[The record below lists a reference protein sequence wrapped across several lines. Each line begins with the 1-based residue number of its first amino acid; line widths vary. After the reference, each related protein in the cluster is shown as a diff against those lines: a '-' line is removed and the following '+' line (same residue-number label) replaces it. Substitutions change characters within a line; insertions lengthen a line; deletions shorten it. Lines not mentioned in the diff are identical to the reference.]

1 MLVGGV
7 FLHLIISSRKCPHKT
22 SQQMLSD
29 ALTFFD
35 HTDLLSTVPLPTLVL
50 VQKGGQVHRNKI
62 GERILNT
69 LSAILESSSIGF
81 STRKNAQYG
90 VSEFVAIL
98 MKMSESNI
106 ASEEAIRLLKHAEK
120 KMPSPKWFRNR
131 INSLG
136 SGSADK
142 LCRDMLTRTARLAK
156 NTCRYKGGVL
166 VAIDK
171 HLIPRHDK
179 DNMSHLTRSKP
190 KGGTSKFECYATMHV
205 VAERVPAILECMQV
219 TRSVDDA
226 DFVRKFVQKL
236 KGYRIRARLLLM
248 DREFYS
254 TEIINLVSEH
264 RCKFL
269 MPAVKNAGIKRM
281 IREHHDKSRKA
292 VSQYAIRNAAGQ
304 SATFTLI
311 ITPSKKIDDPDADIT
326 ERYNVFATN
335 LSPAKALE
343 EIETLP
349 DEYKSRWGIETGYK
363 QVEQV
368 RPRTTSRNA
377 SFRGIMFHVSMFM
390 YNAWA
395 VEQYRTDSN
404 YDRVTLA
411 LVAYATAMAALE
423 LCRMAGQ
430 PYDVGGSA

>member
-1 MLVGGV
+1 M
-7 FLHLIISSRKCPHKT
+7 FSI
-22 SQQMLSD
+22 M
-29 ALTFFD
+29 LTFFE
-35 HTDLLSTVPLPTLVL
+35 HTDLLPTVPLPTLVFQ
-50 VQKGGQVHRNKI
+50 QKGGQVHHNKI

-69 LSAILESSSIGF
+69 LSGILESAPIGF
-81 STRKNAQYG
+81 STRNNAQYG
-90 VSEFVAIL
+90 VSEFAAIL

-106 ASEEAIRLLKHAEK
+106 ASEEAIRLLKHAK
-120 KMPSPKWFRNR
+120 KRMPSPKWFRNM
-131 INSLG
+131 INSLE
-136 SGSADK
+136 SDSADE
-142 LCRDMLTRTARLAK
+142 LCMDMITRTARLAK

-205 VAERVPAILECMQV
+205 VAEQVPAILECMQV

-236 KGYRIRARLLLM
+236 RDYRIRARLLLM
-248 DREFYS
+248 GREFYS
-254 TEIINLVSEH
+254 TEIIKLVSEQRH
-264 RCKFL
+264 KFL
-269 MPAVKNAGIKRM
+269 MPAVKNTGIKRV
-281 IREHHDKSRKA
+281 IREHHDKLRKA
-292 VSQYAIRNAAGQ
+292 VSQYTIRNAAGQ

-311 ITPSKKIDDPDADIT
+311 ITPSKKIDDSDADT
-326 ERYNVFATN
+326 LERYHVFATN
-335 LSPAKALE
+335 LSTTRALD

-349 DEYKSRWGIETGYK
+349 EEYRRRWGIETGYK

-377 SFRGIMFHVSMFM
+377 SFRAVMFYVSLFM
-390 YNAWA
+390 YNTWA
-395 VEQYRTDSN
+395 VEQYREDSS

-411 LVAYATAMAALE
+411 LVAYAAAMAALE
-423 LCRMAGQ
+423 LCRIVGQ